1 VERERDAAV
10 EESMDKGVESE
21 EETAQLLTEQEAKFK
36 SEKAAWDEERERLVA
51 DREEALNRL
60 ASLISGLG
68 ASLVSAEGSLWDTHV
83 NVAKALPSRAQ
94 EELSSDL
101 VSLRPQGLEA
111 VLKAGGDG
119 GVDAVRTLVGW
130 IEGLCSEV
138 R

>member
-1 VERERDAAV
+1 MR
-10 EESMDKGVESE
+10 
-21 EETAQLLTEQEAKFK
+21 
-36 SEKAAWDEERERLVA
+36 
-51 DREEALNRL
+51 
-60 ASLISGLG
+60 
-68 ASLVSAEGSLWDTHV
+68 
-83 NVAKALPSRAQ
+83 VAKALPSRAQ

-111 VLKAGGDG
+111 VLEAGGDG